1 MKRHPKGFT
10 LIEMLAAM
18 VIAVVVGSLTY
29 QIIGNMAEIYRYI
42 TARNQLTSTIR
53 QVNDRLVFE
62 MRQTVTINT
71 ASAQIY
77 EFTTPGGNTVRYEIS
92 GGQLLRQLNGGTAR
106 VLIPATN
113 LNTSGSG
120 FTYYNSSLTTESD
133 TGLITSLTV
142 TLNLVAGS
150 ETYSLIQNI
159 FLENRRGL

>member
-42 TARNQLTSTIR
+42 SARNQLTSIIR

-77 EFTTPGGNTVRYEIS
+77 EFTTP
-92 GGQLLRQLNGGTAR
+92 
-106 VLIPATN
+106 
-113 LNTSGSG
+113 
-120 FTYYNSSLTTESD
+120 
-133 TGLITSLTV
+133 
-142 TLNLVAGS
+142 
-150 ETYSLIQNI
+150 
-159 FLENRRGL
+159 

>member
-1 MKRHPKGFT
+1 
-10 LIEMLAAM
+10 
-18 VIAVVVGSLTY
+18 
-29 QIIGNMAEIYRYI
+29 
-42 TARNQLTSTIR
+42 
-53 QVNDRLVFE
+53 
-62 MRQTVTINT
+62 
-71 ASAQIY
+71 
-77 EFTTPGGNTVRYEIS
+77 VRYEIS